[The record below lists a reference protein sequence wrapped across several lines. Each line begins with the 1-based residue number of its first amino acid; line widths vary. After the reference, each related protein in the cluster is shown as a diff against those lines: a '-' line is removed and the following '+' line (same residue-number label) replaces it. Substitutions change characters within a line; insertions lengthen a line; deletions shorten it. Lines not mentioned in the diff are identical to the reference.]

1 MTTRPPEPWS
11 RVAPAVAA
19 AYSVA
24 LAYAAVCHTWQLA
37 RVHLTRLEWGLALAG
52 GIVLLFWPLRLL
64 FRRMA
69 GVWARERRTDFLQAV
84 AASVCCG
91 FVVNGAAEYRLSQF
105 ADNLWTAP
113 ESVQGAMRGLLALA
127 QASAFGLAGAIAL
140 TGIVRVTQLTP
151 ADPPPPVRPDR
162 STGAFVFAV
171 AVGLGIVDLMVWNF
185 VRAERTAHYWDFM
198 GYWLICADFSAVL
211 AEAPSTAFDLF
222 VQSVR
227 GAEYTLFP
235 ALAPSLGMALFGD
248 SRMAYVLA
256 VSTVYGGLILIAAVW
271 GTRRIA
277 AAVNVPTDWLSDLGV
292 AVLVAFL
299 PLIWAPTVRGYLDLG
314 GVAIGTAVLGLTL
327 SRPVHAWRWQQIVAV
342 GLGLAALTFFRRWYS
357 FWAVSFLAV
366 AGAEAAVRT
375 LSQARRRAPVRRL
388 VREGM
393 PLVAVGAIALAAVL
407 SFSWLSVVRIAGTSY
422 GNAYGAYRSLE
433 SPWARLHLLL
443 SEIGYGY
450 VLLFAAAA
458 ASLVWDA
465 RTRRVAVVAA
475 SMAVVMHLHFH
486 RIQDMGWH
494 HRLLYAPSFLVVVG
508 LAGAKGLARFSGPG
522 RLVVFAGLAIPYAL
536 ACLTTFLPGLNEV
549 RVRATPFA
557 PRSPT
562 YPEVREDIDEL
573 VRLATDLNRES
584 ERRATSFAV
593 VASSAEL
600 NQTHVLTVHR
610 SLGLPGVRPTRQRML
625 AEVDRVNGF
634 PHSFFEC
641 GVVAVATPPQIH
653 LRPDEQQIF
662 RLLAHDL
669 TTRTGLGGAFEPL
682 PGAYRLVNGI
692 AVTVS
697 VRTRPFT
704 GDEVTDFRGRV
715 RAGHPGLDAFFE
727 PREPVPLWPTGM
739 R

>member
-11 RVAPAVAA
+11 RAAPAVAA
-19 AYSVA
+19 AFSVA
-24 LAYAAVCHTWQLA
+24 LAYAAVCHAWQLA
-37 RVHLTRLEWGLALAG
+37 GVHLTRLEWGLALAG
-52 GIVLLFWPLRLL
+52 GIVLLAWPLRLL
-64 FRRMA
+64 FGRMV
-69 GVWARERRTDFLQAV
+69 GVWARERRTDFLQAI
-84 AASVCCG
+84 AACACCG

-105 ADNLWTAP
+105 PDNLWTFP
-113 ESVQGAMRGLLALA
+113 ESIQPAMRGLLALA
-127 QASAFGLAGAIAL
+127 QASAFGLAGAVAL

-151 ADPPPPVRPDR
+151 ADPPPPRPER
-162 STGAFVFAV
+162 RTGAFVFAV
-171 AVGLGIVDLMVWNF
+171 AVGLGIVNLMVWNF

-198 GYWLICADFSAVL
+198 GYWFICADFSAVL
-211 AEAPSTAFDLF
+211 VEAPSTAFSLF

-235 ALAPSLGMALFGD
+235 ALAPSLGMAVAGD
-248 SRMAYVLA
+248 SRTAYVLA
-256 VSTVYGGLILIAAVW
+256 VSTVYGGLILTAAIW
-271 GTRRIA
+271 STRRIA
-277 AAVNVPTDWLSDLGV
+277 AAVNVPTDWVTDLGV

-327 SRPVHAWRWQQIVAV
+327 SRPVRGWRWQQIVAV

-357 FWAVSFLAV
+357 FWAVAFLAV
-366 AGAEAAVRT
+366 AGAEAALLT

-407 SFSWLSVVRIAGTSY
+407 SFSWLSVVRVAGTSY

-433 SPWARLHLLL
+433 SPGARLHLLL

-450 VLLFAAAA
+450 VLLFAAATA
-458 ASLVWDA
+458 ALVWDA
-465 RTRRVAVVAA
+465 RTRRVGLVAA
-475 SMAVVMHLHFH
+475 AMAVVMHLHFH

-494 HRLLYAPSFLVVVG
+494 HRLLYAPSFLAVVG
-508 LAGAKGLARFSGPG
+508 SAGTRLLNRVTGPG
-522 RLVVFAGLAIPYAL
+522 RLVVFAGLALPYAL
-536 ACLTTFLPGLNEV
+536 VCMMTFLPGLDAV

-562 YPEVREDIDEL
+562 YPEVRGDIDEL
-573 VRLATDLNRES
+573 LRLATDLNRES
-584 ERRATSFAV
+584 ESRGTSFAV

-634 PHSFFEC
+634 PLSFFEC

-662 RLLAHDL
+662 RLLGDDL
-669 TTRTGLGGAFEPL
+669 TTRTGLGGAFEPV

-692 AVTVS
+692 GVTVF

-704 GDEVTDFRGRV
+704 HDEVIDFRGRV

-727 PREPVPLWPTGM
+727 PREPVPLWPAGT